1 MHESIQLVIDSLP
14 YLLKG
19 AVFTLQLSIGGMF
32 FGLVLGFIL
41 ALMRL
46 SPLLPVR
53 WLARFYISIFRGTPL
68 IAQLFMIY
76 YGLPQFGIELDP
88 IPAAMIGL
96 SLNTAAYAA
105 ETLRA
110 AISSIDK
117 GQWEAGASIG
127 MTRWQTM
134 RRAILPQAAR
144 VALPPL
150 SNSFISL
157 VKDTSLAATIQ
168 VPELFRQAQLITSR
182 TLEVFTMYL
191 AASLIYWVMA
201 TVLSALQNYFEEQLN
216 RQERAEMSAIE
227 VRNLVKKFH
236 GQTVLH
242 GIDLD
247 VKPGE
252 VVAIIGPSGSGKTT
266 LLRSINLLEQ
276 PEAGTI
282 KVGEITIDTA
292 RSLTQQKGLIRQLR
306 QHVGF
311 VFQNFNLFPHR
322 TVLENIIEGPVIV
335 KGEPKAEATARAR
348 ELLAKVG
355 LAGKETSYPRRLSG
369 GQQQRVAI
377 ARALAMRPEVILF
390 DEPTSA
396 LDPEL
401 VGEVLNTIRQ
411 LAQEKRTMVIVTHE
425 MSFAR
430 DVADRAIF
438 MDQGRIV
445 EQGPAKS
452 LFTHPQQPRTHQF
465 LEKFLMQ

>member
-1 MHESIQLVIDSLP
+1 
-14 YLLKG
+14 
-19 AVFTLQLSIGGMF
+19 
-32 FGLVLGFIL
+32 
-41 ALMRL
+41 
-46 SPLLPVR
+46 
-53 WLARFYISIFRGTPL
+53 
-68 IAQLFMIY
+68 
-76 YGLPQFGIELDP
+76 
-88 IPAAMIGL
+88 
-96 SLNTAAYAA
+96 
-105 ETLRA
+105 
-110 AISSIDK
+110 
-117 GQWEAGASIG
+117 
-127 MTRWQTM
+127 
-134 RRAILPQAAR
+134 
-144 VALPPL
+144 
-150 SNSFISL
+150 
-157 VKDTSLAATIQ
+157 
-168 VPELFRQAQLITSR
+168 
-182 TLEVFTMYL
+182 
-191 AASLIYWVMA
+191 
-201 TVLSALQNYFEEQLN
+201 
-216 RQERAEMSAIE
+216 MSAIE
-227 VRNLVKKFH
+227 VKNLVKKFH

-242 GIDLD
+242 GIDLE

-282 KVGEITIDTA
+282 TVGDITIDTA
-292 RSLTQQKGLIRQLR
+292 RSLSQQKSLIRQLR

-335 KGEPKAEATARAR
+335 KGEPKEEATARAR

-445 EQGPAKS
+445 EQGVQKRYLLILSSLAPASSWRSFCCNNKKKS
-452 LFTHPQQPRTHQF
+452 APTIHQSGRDAISNVIK
-465 LEKFLMQ
+465 LLNKSA